1 MFHAGVPTPYHLVDM
16 RIEVHDLSQAR
27 RGRTTLDPSQRPPRA
42 QLDGVEDSQHPQA
55 GEVFLDWDGAL
66 DDSGHLRRCPICGGD
81 HLFKVRTLP
90 TVTPIFVILA
100 FAGTAVSL
108 FGFANNPII
117 LAALVLVVLVELVIL
132 VIARTRLVCYRCR
145 SRFAQTPIAPYHAV
159 FDPQIAQLDSNQP
172 TQDMQ
177 ETMEDD
183 PGEGSPVQPLAAES
197 RRARLAR
204 MRILTVEEAN
214 RELQSDNDPDPS

>member
-1 MFHAGVPTPYHLVDM
+1 MFHAGAPTPYHLTDM
-16 RIEVHDLSQAR
+16 RIEVHDLSRAR
-27 RGRTTLDPSQRPPRA
+27 RGRATLDPSQRPPRA
-42 QLDGVEDSQHPQA
+42 QLDGVEDPQHPQA

-66 DDSGHLRRCPICGGD
+66 DDSGHLRRCPICGGS

-108 FGFANNPII
+108 FGYANNPII
-117 LAALVLVVLVELVIL
+117 LAALVLVVLAELVIL
-132 VIARTRLVCYRCR
+132 VVARTRLVCYRCR

-159 FDPQIAQLDSNQP
+159 FDPQIAQLASNQP
-172 TQDMQ
+172 AERVP
-177 ETMEDD
+177 ETIEGD
-183 PGEGSPVQPLAAES
+183 PAEESPAPMVPAES

-204 MRILTVEEAN
+204 MRIQTVEEAN
-214 RELQSDNDPDPS
+214 RELDSKQDPDAS